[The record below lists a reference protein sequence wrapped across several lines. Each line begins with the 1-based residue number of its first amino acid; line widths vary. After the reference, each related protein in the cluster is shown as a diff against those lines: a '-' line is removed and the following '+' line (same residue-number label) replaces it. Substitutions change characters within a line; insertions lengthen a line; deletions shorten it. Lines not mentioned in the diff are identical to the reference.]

1 MAQTFEQTEETRRG
15 RPNIMES
22 ASVFTENPTHQRGIL
37 TKPIT
42 AKPTRATI
50 GPTGEQHSA
59 RERRVTLENRHG
71 FPIVED
77 DIFWSRELEDA
88 LPKGFSE
95 VEADAWMDRTRKSQV
110 TSMHWATWRT
120 CGQGKN
126 KYVRL
131 TDGSTV
137 CARYR
142 HPFTLQ
148 IQDQI
153 LSDPEWSSWAA
164 WAVNTETHVFNVKSD
179 TCTSFVLP
187 KGELYS
193 YYLGRLL
200 GIDHVPPVVLAVVNG
215 TAPLWLRVGPLLPQ
229 MQWEQ
234 GVLVALIRWIDGLQ
248 RGKMPVPLLEGEV
261 SGQDRR
267 LLAMGELQLQELVQ
281 WSDLIILDYITANS
295 DRVASN
301 QDAADLNNDPVQMRK
316 YIHNLQKSQHN
327 GAIWLIDNESGLID
341 GYMLLKE
348 RKNGGRFTRFHRTML
363 EKMCL
368 FRRSTVKRVEELY
381 SLGTGAAEFLL
392 RTVADHEPLAGLLP
406 AVPPRIHLD
415 RTLADRIAH
424 VYNRIR
430 HCMLAN
436 MSSMY

>member
-1 MAQTFEQTEETRRG
+1 MATPCPTLQTDTGETKRERSNILESSSVSIENLSHQTPGPVT
-15 RPNIMES
+15 
-22 ASVFTENPTHQRGIL
+22 PT
-37 TKPIT
+37 T
-42 AKPTRATI
+42 AKPIRATI
-50 GPTGEQHSA
+50 GTTGGLESVM
-59 RERRVTLENRHG
+59 ERRVTLENRHG

-77 DIFWSRELEDA
+77 DIFWSRELENA

-95 VEADAWMDRTRKSQV
+95 VEADAWMDRTRKSRV
-110 TSMHWATWRT
+110 TSIHRATWRT

-126 KYVRL
+126 KHVRL
-131 TDGSTV
+131 ADGTAA

-142 HPFTLQ
+142 HPFILQ
-148 IQDQI
+148 VQ
-153 LSDPEWSSWAA
+153 
-164 WAVNTETHVFNVKSD
+164 
-179 TCTSFVLP
+179 
-187 KGELYS
+187 GELYS

-215 TAPLWLRVGPLLPQ
+215 TAPLWSPVAPLLSH

-234 GVLVALIRWIDGLQ
+234 GVLVALIRWIDYLK
-248 RGKMPVPLLEGEV
+248 RGKMPVTLLEGEV

-267 LLAMGELQLQELVQ
+267 LLAMGELQLLELMQ

-301 QDAADLNNDPVQMRK
+301 QDAADLNNDPVQMRN
-316 YIHNLQKSQHN
+316 YIHNLQKSQRV

-341 GYMLLKE
+341 GYMLLQDK
-348 RKNGGRFTRFHRTML
+348 RNGDRFTRFHRFML
-363 EKMCL
+363 ERMCL
-368 FRRSTVKRVEELY
+368 FRRSTVKRVEELH

-392 RTVADHEPLAGLLP
+392 RTVAHHEPLTGLLP
-406 AVPPRIHLD
+406 PVPSKIHLD

-436 MSSMY
+436 MSPMY